1 MGRVNPRDQND
12 HRYWRE
18 MLGAYL
24 LGGLDEDERTALEA
38 HLDGCAECR
47 AELAELRPVA
57 AALADTDPDLFET
70 DEPRPPADLQER
82 TLSLIGHARNSELAR
97 RRQRRQRSALAA
109 VAAVLLVAV
118 GLLVVWPQFS
128 APPQEPLAFSEVAGG
143 VEAEGSLIP
152 HTWGT
157 EASLLIEGLDEGRNY
172 RAAFTTSD
180 GSEVPAGTFIGT
192 EAQPVD
198 CNLNAAVLRE
208 NATQLEVRTM
218 EGELI
223 FEADLPEEPATS

>member
-1 MGRVNPRDQND
+1 M
-12 HRYWRE
+12 
-18 MLGAYL
+18 
-24 LGGLDEDERTALEA
+24 
-38 HLDGCAECR
+38 
-47 AELAELRPVA
+47 A
-57 AALADTDPDLFET
+57 AALEDADPELFET

-82 TLSLIGHARNSELAR
+82 TLSLIGQARDSELAKR

-143 VEAEGSLIP
+143 VDAEGSLIP

-157 EASLLIEGLDEGRNY
+157 EANLLIEGLDDGRNY
-172 RAAFTTSD
+172 RAAFTKSD
-180 GSEVPAGTFIGT
+180 GAEVPAGTFIGT

-223 FEADLPEEPATS
+223 FRADLPEEPATS

>member
-1 MGRVNPRDQND
+1 
-12 HRYWRE
+12 

-24 LGGLDEDERTALEA
+24 LGGLDEEERVGLEA

-57 AALADTDPDLFET
+57 AALADADPELFEI

-82 TLSLIGHARNSELAR
+82 TLSLIGHARDSELAR
-97 RRQRRQRSALAA
+97 RRQRRRRQRSALAA

-118 GLLVVWPQFS
+118 GLLVVWPQLN

-143 VEAEGSLIP
+143 VEAEGSLIS

-157 EASLLIEGLDEGRNY
+157 EANLLVEGLDDGQNY
-172 RAAFTTSD
+172 RATFTKSD
-180 GSEVPAGTFIGT
+180 GTEVPAGTFIGT

-218 EGELI
+218 EGELV